1 MVELITICRAWERME
16 GILRGRSTSSRKMR
30 RGNLGGFFFSA
41 LVLGT
46 LAARYSPGDFVEGA
60 MPLSFDRRPPLLKS
74 MVILPQIISS
84 LVHL

>member
-1 MVELITICRAWERME
+1 MSCLGTD
-16 GILRGRSTSSRKMR
+16 GRNFSGTVYEFAQNAMGK
-30 RGNLGGFFFSA
+30 LVFFFSA

-60 MPLSFDRRPPLLKS
+60 MPLSFDRGPPLLKL